1 MEGGGAVKLWCG
13 PMGAGGGPPPSGS
26 STQGSECRAGCLTD
40 DLPETSEEVISDH
53 LVMYIR
59 ANVGMPRTLSLSMPP
74 TLEPWIMAVPE

>member
-26 STQGSECRAGCLTD
+26 STQVLSVVLDVSPMTS
-40 DLPETSEEVISDH
+40 PMTSEEVTSDH